1 MHYRPFWSACL
12 VALVLCGMTT
22 LHAATTAV
30 EEPPP
35 PAVNAEKV
43 VVLSDFNEVLY
54 EYGAHERLGP
64 ASLTKMMTALV
75 AMRYGD
81 LSMTV
86 TVEEHDLIGEATM
99 GLVVGDQLSLGDV
112 LYGLLMPSGNDAA
125 LAIARTVG
133 WQPGDQTPEQSVERF
148 VGLMNQTATEMG
160 LRDSHFMNPHGLD
173 QWGHY
178 STAFD
183 MAHILRAAL
192 NYPEIRER
200 MQTLAIRV
208 GANYDLYNGNE
219 LLRSRADYL
228 GGKTGLTDDCGF
240 CLAAAARPAERMAI
254 AVVMRDDW
262 SWFYDVGLLL
272 DYGLEVMNVRGIPAW
287 ADPALIGTQLS
298 QPRQRA
304 VPAASELPGIRLP

>member
-1 MHYRPFWSACL
+1 MYYRPLWSAL
-12 VALVLCGMTT
+12 LLALT
-22 LHAATTAV
+22 LLMLTSLQAATTAV
-30 EEPPP
+30 DEPPP
-35 PAVNAEKV
+35 PPVNAEKV

-54 EYGAHERLGP
+54 AYGEHDRVGP

-99 GLVVGDQLSLGDV
+99 GLVAGDQLTLGDV

-133 WQPGDQTPEQSVERF
+133 WQPGDQTPEQSVGHF
-148 VGLMNQTATEMG
+148 VDLMNQTAAGMG

-178 STAFD
+178 SSAYD
-183 MAHILRAAL
+183 MALILRAAL

-208 GANYDLYNGNE
+208 GVAYDLYNGNE

-240 CLAAAARPAERMAI
+240 CLAAAVRPADRMSI

-262 SWFYDVGLLL
+262 SWFYDVDLLL
-272 DYGLEVMNVRGIPAW
+272 DYGLELMDLRGLPAW
-287 ADPALIGTQLS
+287 ADPALLGTQLN
-298 QPRQRA
+298 QPRDRNLPPVTA
-304 VPAASELPGIRLP
+304 LPGGGVP